1 MTTLSYL
8 SLVVA
13 LTLEQ
18 RVCVLWLQSCRTTKE
33 MANEFLL
40 QMLRKRGP
48 TAFQRFL
55 KCLVQ
60 ADDNLH
66 HVAARLD
73 PGAPARYAVT

>member
-1 MTTLSYL
+1 
-8 SLVVA
+8 
-13 LTLEQ
+13 
-18 RVCVLWLQSCRTTKE
+18 

-66 HVAARLD
+66 HIAARLD